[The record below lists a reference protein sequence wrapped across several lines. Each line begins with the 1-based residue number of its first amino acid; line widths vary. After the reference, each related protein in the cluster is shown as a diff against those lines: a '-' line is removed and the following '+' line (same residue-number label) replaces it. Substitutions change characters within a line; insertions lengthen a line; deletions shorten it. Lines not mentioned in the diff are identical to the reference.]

1 MKNYDDQHST
11 QVGGHFPIV
20 CLDGT
25 TVCKPLNDRE
35 HREPSDNALEH
46 FEFLFTGS
54 FHYTYNLP
62 PLIIPY

>member
-1 MKNYDDQHST
+1 MYSELAYTVDSYNTYFSDDDNILRSM

-35 HREPSDNALEH
+35 HREPAK
-46 FEFLFTGS
+46 T
-54 FHYTYNLP
+54 
-62 PLIIPY
+62 I